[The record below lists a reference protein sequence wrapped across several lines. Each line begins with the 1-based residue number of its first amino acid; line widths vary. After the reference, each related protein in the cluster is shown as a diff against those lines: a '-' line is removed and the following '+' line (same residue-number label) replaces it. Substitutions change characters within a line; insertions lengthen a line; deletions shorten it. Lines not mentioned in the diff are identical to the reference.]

1 MLNYENKNRSNK
13 MISFKHPIVIMMMAA
28 SLVSCSKYEV
38 KSAKTES
45 SPQPT
50 KTATSAKKPN
60 ILWLFVEDIS
70 PDLANDGQTL
80 VHTPNLD
87 ALAKKGTKFTNTI
100 MPAPVCSA
108 LRSAIMTGM
117 MQTTLGVH
125 NHHSARTKE
134 SEFYLPEHIKTVPEL
149 FKKAGYF
156 TFNSGKDDYNFSYDR
171 KDLYEGDYL
180 VHPLYGK
187 SGVPI
192 DWNARKNK
200 KQPFFGQIQL
210 KGGKHIFSSKFKDKV
225 KFPIDRSKITLPPYY
240 PNDPVVVE
248 QWGRYLESLQI
259 TDREVGDIIQ
269 RLKDNGELENTLVF
283 FFADHGTRF
292 LRHKQFL
299 YEGGIKVPFIAY
311 WKGNPQV
318 VTPGNR
324 DELISGLDI
333 SATSLAVA
341 GIDIPDYFEGKNLF
355 SGKYKA
361 KDYVI
366 SARDRCDF
374 TIDRIR
380 SVRSERFKYIRNFFP
395 ERSGMQP
402 SYRDEWELTN
412 VTRKL
417 YTDGKLNKIQ
427 AKHFLPTREPEELYD
442 LENDPYEI
450 FNLAKDPAFSTALIE
465 HRNILTKWIKETDD
479 KGQYPERE
487 ESLKLML
494 GIWGATAI
502 NPEFDLLRAKYPDL
516 AGSQYY
522 LKNELFKK
530 IENSPNN

>member
-1 MLNYENKNRSNK
+1 MPIIILTVCLTACSQSEL
-13 MISFKHPIVIMMMAA
+13 KHSKSQA
-28 SLVSCSKYEV
+28 SATQSSSKV
-38 KSAKTES
+38 VAQTT
-45 SPQPT
+45 QT
-50 KTATSAKKPN
+50 KKPN
-60 ILWLFVEDIS
+60 ILWIFVEDIS
-70 PDLANDGQTL
+70 PDLGSDGQTL
-80 VHTPNLD
+80 VHTPTLD
-87 ALAKKGTKFTNTI
+87 ELANKGTKFTNTI

-108 LRSAIMTGM
+108 VRSAIMTGM

-156 TFNSGKDDYNFSYDR
+156 TFNSGKDDYNFSYNR

-192 DWNARKNK
+192 DWNARKDKN
-200 KQPFFGQIQL
+200 QPFFGQIQL

-225 KFPIDRSKITLPPYY
+225 KYPIDRSKITLPPYY

-259 TDREVGDIIQ
+259 TDREVGDIMK
-269 RLKDNGELENTLVF
+269 RLKDDGELDNTLVF

-299 YEGGIKVPFIAY
+299 YEGGLKVPFIAY
-311 WKGNPQV
+311 WKGNPTI

-355 SGKYKA
+355 SAQYQA

-417 YTDGKLNKIQ
+417 YTDGKLNEIQ

-442 LENDPYEI
+442 LENDPHEI
-450 FNLAKDPAFSTALIE
+450 FNLAHDPAFNTTLIE
-465 HRNILTKWIKETDD
+465 HREVLARWIKETDD

-494 GIWGATAI
+494 GIWGDTAI
-502 NPEFDLLRAKYPDL
+502 NPEFDVLRAKYPNL
-516 AGSQYY
+516 SGSQYD
-522 LKNELFKK
+522 LKNERFKK
-530 IENSPNN
+530 IEN

>member
-1 MLNYENKNRSNK
+1 MNFFKYPVAVLIITSCLTSYSNAEIK
-13 MISFKHPIVIMMMAA
+13 TSQTDQKKPAEQVN
-28 SLVSCSKYEV
+28 VSVS
-38 KSAKTES
+38 
-45 SPQPT
+45 
-50 KTATSAKKPN
+50 KPN
-60 ILWLFVEDIS
+60 ILWIYVEDIS
-70 PDLANDGQTL
+70 PNLGHDGETL
-80 VHTPNLD
+80 VHTPTLD
-87 ALAKKGTKFTNTI
+87 ELANAGTKFTNTI

-108 LRSAIMTGM
+108 LRSAMMAGV

-134 SEFYLPEHIKTVPEL
+134 AEFYLPEHIKTVPEL

-180 VHPLYGK
+180 EHPLYGK

-192 DWNARKNK
+192 DWNARKDK
-200 KQPFFGQIQL
+200 SQPFFGQIQL
-210 KGGKHIFSSKFKDKV
+210 KGGKHIFNRKFKDKV
-225 KFPIDRSKITLPPYY
+225 KFPIDRSKVTLPPYY
-240 PNDPVVVE
+240 PNNPIVVE
-248 QWGRYLESLQI
+248 EWARYLESLQI
-259 TDREVGDIIQ
+259 TDRDVAGIMK
-269 RLKDNGELENTLVF
+269 RLKDDGELENTLVF
-283 FFADHGTRF
+283 FFADHGMRF

-311 WKGNPQV
+311 WKGNPQL
-318 VTPGNR
+318 VTPSVR
-324 DELISGLDI
+324 SELISGLDI
-333 SATSLAVA
+333 SATSLAIA

-355 SGKYKA
+355 SGNYKA

-380 SVRSERFKYIRNFFP
+380 SVRTERFKYIRNFFP

-417 YTDGKLNKIQ
+417 YTDGKLNEIQ

-442 LENDPYEI
+442 LQNDPHEI
-450 FNLAKDPAFSTALIE
+450 NNLVNDPDFNSTLIE
-465 HRNILTKWIKETDD
+465 HRNILANWIKVTDD

-494 GIWGATAI
+494 GIWGDTAI
-502 NPEFDLLRAKYPDL
+502 NPEFDLLRKKYPDL
-516 AGSQYY
+516 SGSQYY
-522 LKNELFKK
+522 LKNERFKK
-530 IENSPNN
+530 VSN

>member
-1 MLNYENKNRSNK
+1 MTFFNPLL
-13 MISFKHPIVIMMMAA
+13 PIVILTVCLTA
-28 SLVSCSKYEV
+28 CSQSESKNSEDQ
-38 KSAKTES
+38 SATTQS
-45 SPQPT
+45 SSAVIEQT
-50 KTATSAKKPN
+50 VQAKKPN
-60 ILWLFVEDIS
+60 ILWIFVEDIS
-70 PDLANDGQTL
+70 PDLGSDGQTL
-80 VHTPNLD
+80 VHTPTLD
-87 ALAKKGTKFTNTI
+87 ELANKGTKFTNTI

-156 TFNSGKDDYNFSYDR
+156 TFNSGKDDYNFSYNR
-171 KDLYEGDYL
+171 EDLYEGDYL

-192 DWNARKNK
+192 DWNAREDKN
-200 KQPFFGQIQL
+200 QPFFGQIQL
-210 KGGKHIFSSKFKDKV
+210 KGGKHIFSSKFKEKV
-225 KFPIDRSKITLPPYY
+225 KYPIDRSKITLPPYY

-259 TDREVGDIIQ
+259 TDREVADIMK
-269 RLKDNGELENTLVF
+269 RLEADGELDNTLVF

-311 WKGNPQV
+311 WKGNPTV

-355 SGKYKA
+355 SGQYKA
-361 KDYVI
+361 KEYVI

-380 SVRSERFKYIRNFFP
+380 SVRSKRFKYIRNFFP

-417 YTDGKLNKIQ
+417 YTDGKLNEIQ

-442 LENDPYEI
+442 LENDPHEI
-450 FNLAKDPAFSTALIE
+450 FNLAHDPAFASTLIE
-465 HRNILTKWIKETDD
+465 HREVLTHWIQETDD

-494 GIWGATAI
+494 GIWGDTAI
-502 NPEFDLLRAKYPDL
+502 NPEFDVLRAKYPDL
-516 AGSQYY
+516 SGSQYH
-522 LKNELFKK
+522 LKNERFKK
-530 IENSPNN
+530 IEN

>member
-1 MLNYENKNRSNK
+1 MNF
-13 MISFKHPIVIMMMAA
+13 FKHPIALIIMAA
-28 SLVSCSKYEV
+28 SLISCSNPEV
-38 KSAKTES
+38 TPK
-45 SPQPT
+45 
-50 KTATSAKKPN
+50 KTAQLSQDVNTATPVKKPN
-60 ILWLFVEDIS
+60 ILWIYVEDIS
-70 PDLANDGQTL
+70 PHLGSDGEPL

-87 ALAKKGTKFTNTI
+87 ALAQSGTKFTNTI

-108 LRSAIMTGM
+108 LRSAMMTGM

-134 SEFYLPEHIKTVPEL
+134 SAFYLPKDIKTVPEL

-156 TFNSGKDDYNFSYDR
+156 TFNSGKDDYNFTYDR
-171 KDLYEGDYL
+171 PDLYDGDYKE
-180 VHPLYGK
+180 HPLYGK

-192 DWNARKNK
+192 DWNARKDKN
-200 KQPFFGQIQL
+200 QPFFGQIQL
-210 KGGKHIFSSKFKDKV
+210 YGGKYIFNSKFKDKV

-248 QWGRYLESLQI
+248 EWARYLETMEI
-259 TDREVGDIIQ
+259 TDREVGDILK
-269 RLKDNGELENTLVF
+269 RLKDDGELDNTLVF

-318 VTPGNR
+318 VTAGNR

-341 GIDIPDYFEGKNLF
+341 GIDVPDYFVGENLF
-355 SGKYKA
+355 SGNYKA

-380 SVRSERFKYIRNFFP
+380 SVRSKRFKYIRNFFP

-417 YTDGKLNKIQ
+417 FEEGKLNEVQ

-450 FNLAKDPAFSTALIE
+450 VNLANDPTYSSTLIE
-465 HRNILTKWIKETDD
+465 HRDVLTNWIKETDD

-494 GIWGATAI
+494 GIWGDMAI
-502 NPEFDLLRAKYPDL
+502 NPEYDLLREKYPNL
-516 AGSQYY
+516 SGSQYY
-522 LKNELFKK
+522 LKNERFKK
-530 IENSPNN
+530 VENNNSK